1 MWQTS
6 THSDISRHNR
16 QCQKMALRINC
27 VRDIRHITFFPVR
40 IFVNATKWPT
50 DNDFL
55 FPCSTLWRTDI
66 VLASLLMSGCST
78 LWRTDSVL
86 ASLLMSGCSTLWR
99 TDSVLA
105 SLLMSGCSTLLRT
118 DSVLASLLMSGCST
132 LWRTDCVLAS
142 LLMSGLG
149 ERSRYKLFAM
159 GWTVLCSNPGGGV
172 IFITRPDRSWCP
184 PSFLYNGYRVS
195 LSGVKRPDRSVNQ
208 PP

>member
-78 LWRTDSVL
+78 L
-86 ASLLMSGCSTLWR
+86 
-99 TDSVLA
+99 
-105 SLLMSGCSTLLRT
+105 LRT
-118 DSVLASLLMSGCST
+118 DS
-132 LWRTDCVLAS
+132 VLAS

>member
-66 VLASLLMSGCST
+66 
-78 LWRTDSVL
+78 
-86 ASLLMSGCSTLWR
+86 
-99 TDSVLA
+99 
-105 SLLMSGCSTLLRT
+105 
-118 DSVLASLLMSGCST
+118 VLASLLMSGCST